1 MKDFFRKIMD
11 IGIKFKDLSA
21 IAIATLI
28 GNAISAVFWLVLAS
42 MMGAEQYGEINYF
55 IAIASVAS
63 AISFLGAG
71 NALTVFSAKEKR
83 IESPILIVTT
93 ITSIITSLVI
103 LTLFSNI
110 AISLYIIGYV
120 IFNHLLYETL
130 GKKLYPSFAKYYII
144 QRVLLVVF
152 AFGFYFLLG
161 PIGIVLGYAF
171 SFMPFVIKR
180 YKSYRISKKEFSL
193 LKEKIPFMRDSYGHS
208 MVTVL
213 GTYADKLIVAP
224 LFGYSFLGNYQLSF
238 QILMILTMISSMVFT
253 YLLPQEAS
261 GKPHRKLWLIT
272 ILFVLVSSI
281 LTIVLA
287 PSVLPIL
294 MPKYVPAINLIQ
306 IMSIAAVP
314 MTITLRYTSKFL
326 GNEKSKIVIIGSII
340 YLVSHIIGIFS
351 IGKIMGIQGVA
362 ISFVIASSIEAIF
375 FVTINRILDK
385 KVIN

>member
-1 MKDFFRKIMD
+1 MKNCKRKIIDKIESFKDFSAVAIANL
-11 IGIKFKDLSA
+11 IGSA
-21 IAIATLI
+21 I
-28 GNAISAVFWLVLAS
+28 SSVFWLVLAS
-42 MMGAEQYGEINYF
+42 LMDAEQYGEINYF

-71 NALTVFSAKEKR
+71 NVLMVFSAKEKK

-93 ITSIITSLVI
+93 IASIIASLVVF
-103 LTLFSNI
+103 TLFSNI

-130 GKKLYPSFAKYYII
+130 GKKLYPSYAKYYVI
-144 QRVLLVVF
+144 QRILLIGF
-152 AFGFYFLLG
+152 AFALYFVIG
-161 PIGIVLGYAF
+161 PIGVVLGYAF

-208 MVTVL
+208 ILSVF
-213 GTYADKLIVAP
+213 GTYADKLIVGP
-224 LFGYSFLGNYQLSF
+224 LFGFAFLGNYQLAF
-238 QILMILTMISSMVFT
+238 QILMILTMISGIVFT

-272 ILFVLVSSI
+272 ILIVLVSSI

-294 MPKYVPAINLIQ
+294 MPKYVPAIDLIQ
-306 IMSIAAVP
+306 IMSIAAVS

-326 GNEKSKIVIIGSII
+326 GNEKSKIVIIGKAI
-340 YLVSHIIGIFS
+340 YLTSHIVGIFS
-351 IGKIMGIQGVA
+351 IGTGLGIQGVA
-362 ISFVIASSIEAIF
+362 ISFVIASSIEAF
-375 FVTINRILDK
+375 YFVTINRILNNK
-385 KVIN
+385 NK

>member
-1 MKDFFRKIMD
+1 LKNYKRIIIDKIES
-11 IGIKFKDLSA
+11 FKDLSA
-21 IAIATLI
+21 IGIANLI
-28 GNAISAVFWLVLAS
+28 GNVISSVFWLVLAS
-42 MMGAEQYGEINYF
+42 LMDAEQYGEINYF

-71 NALTVFSAKEKR
+71 NALMVFSAKEKK

-93 ITSIITSLVI
+93 IASIIASLVVF
-103 LTLFSNI
+103 TLFSNI
-110 AISLYIIGYV
+110 AISLYIIGYI

-130 GKKLYPSFAKYYII
+130 GKKLYPSYAKYYVI
-144 QRVLLVVF
+144 QRILLIGF
-152 AFGFYFLLG
+152 AFGLYFVIG
-161 PIGIVLGYAF
+161 PIGVVLGYAF

-208 MVTVL
+208 MLSVL

-224 LFGYSFLGNYQLSF
+224 LFGYAFLGNYQLAF
-238 QILMILTMISSMVFT
+238 QILMILTMISGIVYS

-272 ILFVLVSSI
+272 ILIVLITSI
-281 LTIVLA
+281 LTIILA

-294 MPKYVPAINLIQ
+294 MPKYVPAIDLIQ
-306 IMSIAAVP
+306 IMSIAAVS

-326 GNEKSKIVIIGSII
+326 GEEKSKIVIIGKGI
-340 YLVSHIIGIFS
+340 YLTSHIIGIFL
-351 IGKIMGIQGVA
+351 IGEIFGIQGVA
-362 ISFVIASSIEAIF
+362 ISFVIASSVETLYFII
-375 FVTINRILDK
+375 INR
-385 KVIN
+385 VIHNKDE

>member
-1 MKDFFRKIMD
+1 LKNYKRKIID
-11 IGIKFKDLSA
+11 KIESFKDLSA
-21 IAIATLI
+21 VAIANLI
-28 GNAISAVFWLVLAS
+28 GSAISSVFWLVLAS
-42 MMGAEQYGEINYF
+42 LMDAEQYGEINYF

-71 NALTVFSAKEKR
+71 NVLMVFSAKEKK

-93 ITSIITSLVI
+93 ITSIIASLVVF
-103 LTLFSNI
+103 TLFSNI

-130 GKKLYPSFAKYYII
+130 GKKLYPSYAKYYVI
-144 QRVLLVVF
+144 QRILLIGF
-152 AFGFYFLLG
+152 AFALYFVIG
-161 PIGIVLGYAF
+161 PIGVVLGYAF

-208 MVTVL
+208 ILSVF
-213 GTYADKLIVAP
+213 GTYADKLIVGP
-224 LFGYSFLGNYQLSF
+224 LFGFTFLGNYQLAF
-238 QILMILTMISSMVFT
+238 QILMILTMISGIVFT

-272 ILFVLVSSI
+272 ILIILVSSI
-281 LTIVLA
+281 LTILLA

-294 MPKYVPAINLIQ
+294 MPKYVPAIDLIQ
-306 IMSIAAVP
+306 IMSIAAVS

-326 GNEKSKIVIIGSII
+326 GNEKSKIVIIGKAI
-340 YLVSHIIGIFS
+340 YLASHIVGIFS
-351 IGKIMGIQGVA
+351 IGTELGIQGVA
-362 ISFVIASSIEAIF
+362 ISFVIASSIEAF
-375 FVTINRILDK
+375 YFVTINRILNNK
-385 KVIN
+385 LK

>member
-1 MKDFFRKIMD
+1 MGNYGKKI
-11 IGIKFKDLSA
+11 INKIITFKDLSA
-21 IAIATLI
+21 VGAANLI
-28 GNAISAVFWLVLAS
+28 GNAISSIFWLVLAS
-42 MMGAEQYGEINYF
+42 LMEAEQYGEINYF

-71 NALTVFSAKEKR
+71 NALMVFSAKEKK

-93 ITSIITSLVI
+93 IASIIASLVVF
-103 LTLFSNI
+103 TLFSNI
-110 AISLYIIGYV
+110 AISLYIIGYI

-130 GKKLYPSFAKYYII
+130 GKKLYPSYAKYYVI
-144 QRVLLVVF
+144 QRILLIGF
-152 AFGFYFLLG
+152 AFGLYFVIG
-161 PIGIVLGYAF
+161 PIGVVLGYAF

-208 MVTVL
+208 MLSVL

-224 LFGYSFLGNYQLSF
+224 LFGYAFLGNYQLAF
-238 QILMILTMISSMVFT
+238 QILMILTMISGIVYS

-272 ILFVLVSSI
+272 ILIVLITSI
-281 LTIVLA
+281 LTIILA

-294 MPKYVPAINLIQ
+294 MPKYVPAIDLIQ
-306 IMSIAAVP
+306 IMSIAAVS

-326 GNEKSKIVIIGSII
+326 GEEKSKIVIIGKGI
-340 YLVSHIIGIFS
+340 YLTSHIIGIFL
-351 IGKIMGIQGVA
+351 IGEIFGIQGVA
-362 ISFVIASSIEAIF
+362 ISFVIASSVETLYFII
-375 FVTINRILDK
+375 INR
-385 KVIN
+385 VIHNKDE

>member
-1 MKDFFRKIMD
+1 LRNYGKKIRD
-11 IGIKFKDLSA
+11 KVISLKDLSMVG
-21 IAIATLI
+21 IASLV
-28 GNAISAVFWLVLAS
+28 GNFISSVFWLVLAS
-42 MMGAEQYGEINYF
+42 LMDAEQYGEVSYF

-71 NALTVFSAKEKR
+71 NALMVFSAKEKK

-93 ITSIITSLVI
+93 IASIITSLVVF
-103 LTLFSNI
+103 TLFSNI

-130 GKKLYPSFAKYYII
+130 GKKLYPSYAKYYVI
-144 QRVLLVVF
+144 QRILLVGF
-152 AFGFYFLLG
+152 AFGFYFLIG

-171 SFMPFVIKR
+171 SFIPFIIKM
-180 YKSYRISKKEFSL
+180 YKKYRISKKEFSS

-208 MVTVL
+208 MLSVL

-224 LFGYSFLGNYQLSF
+224 LFGFAFLGNYQLAF
-238 QILMILTMISSMVFT
+238 QILMILTMISSIVFS

-261 GKPHRKLWLIT
+261 GKPHRKLWLVI
-272 ILFVLVSSI
+272 ILIVLVSSI

-294 MPKYVPAINLIQ
+294 MPKYTPAIDLIQ
-306 IMSIAAVP
+306 IMSIAAVS

-326 GNEKSKIVIIGSII
+326 GNEKSKIVIIGKAV
-340 YLVSHIIGIFS
+340 YLSSHIIGIFS
-351 IGKIMGIQGVA
+351 IGTIFGIQGVA
-362 ISFVIASSIEAIF
+362 ISFVIASSIEAIY
-375 FVTINRILDK
+375 FVTVNRILDNK
-385 KVIN
+385 NK

>member
-1 MKDFFRKIMD
+1 MKNYKRIIIDKIES
-11 IGIKFKDLSA
+11 FKDLSA
-21 IAIATLI
+21 IGIANLI
-28 GNAISAVFWLVLAS
+28 GNVISSVFWLVLAS
-42 MMGAEQYGEINYF
+42 LMDAEQYGEINYF

-71 NALTVFSAKEKR
+71 NALMVFSAKEKK

-93 ITSIITSLVI
+93 IASIIASLVVF
-103 LTLFSNI
+103 TLFSNI
-110 AISLYIIGYV
+110 AISLYIIGYI

-130 GKKLYPSFAKYYII
+130 GKKLYPSYAKYYVI
-144 QRVLLVVF
+144 QRILLIGF
-152 AFGFYFLLG
+152 AFGLYFVIG
-161 PIGIVLGYAF
+161 PIGVVLGYAF

-208 MVTVL
+208 MLSVL

-224 LFGYSFLGNYQLSF
+224 LFGYAFLGNYQLAF
-238 QILMILTMISSMVFT
+238 QILMILTMISGIVYS

-272 ILFVLVSSI
+272 ILIVLITSI
-281 LTIVLA
+281 LTIILA

-294 MPKYVPAINLIQ
+294 MPKYVPAIDLIQ
-306 IMSIAAVP
+306 IMSIAAVS

-326 GNEKSKIVIIGSII
+326 GEEKSKIVIIGKGI
-340 YLVSHIIGIFS
+340 YLTSHIIGIFL
-351 IGKIMGIQGVA
+351 IGEIFGIQGVA
-362 ISFVIASSIEAIF
+362 ISFVIASSVETLYFII
-375 FVTINRILDK
+375 INR
-385 KVIN
+385 VIHNKDE